1 MGRETRSG
9 GVKGLTLVKEP
20 TQPWSPLVLRSE
32 GQENQ
37 NREST
42 STLFPLLSKG
52 IQGLL
57 PSLGLSFILEDGNY
71 DISLIALLGWF
82 SARKGCGGRIKTE
95 ITTLCLRRLPPH
107 SPEHTGMERRERK
120 PSRRGEAVD
129 ALFSTSDWFSQE
141 NQWSVITG

>member
-20 TQPWSPLVLRSE
+20 TQSWSPLVLRFA

-52 IQGLL
+52 IQGFL

-71 DISLIALLGWF
+71 DISLIALLG
-82 SARKGCGGRIKTE
+82 
-95 ITTLCLRRLPPH
+95 
-107 SPEHTGMERRERK
+107 
-120 PSRRGEAVD
+120 
-129 ALFSTSDWFSQE
+129 
-141 NQWSVITG
+141 

>member
-20 TQPWSPLVLRSE
+20 TQPWSPLVLRFT

-42 STLFPLLSKG
+42 STLSASLSKG
-52 IQGLL
+52 ILGPL

-71 DISLIALLGWF
+71 GISLIALLGWF
-82 SARKGCGGRIKTE
+82 SARKGWGGSTRTE
-95 ITTLCLRRLPPH
+95 ITRLHLRRLSPH
-107 SPEHTGMERRERK
+107 SQERAGMEKSEKK
-120 PSRRGEAVD
+120 PSRRGKAVD
-129 ALFSTSDWFSQE
+129 ALFST
-141 NQWSVITG
+141 